1 MGDADAS
8 PKRREGVQE
17 VLADEVADEMKRE
30 AFAKLN
36 GQANE
41 GRAGFVT
48 AGKDGWGFDTV
59 LAHSARF
66 TDSIG
71 ISEPCK
77 CWI

>member
-1 MGDADAS
+1 
-8 PKRREGVQE
+8 
-17 VLADEVADEMKRE
+17 MKRE